1 MKTKEEVLI
10 KLCEQSKKVNV
21 EFALVD
27 DLKKAVDKMEKGIS
41 QLNQERAKMKS
52 IYMNAI
58 DGANTLY
65 SKFGLGAKEIGI
77 DPNSVESY
85 KNFTSI
91 QSRLDDAYY
100 KGN

>member
-1 MKTKEEVLI
+1 MKVEEI
-10 KLCEQSKKVNV
+10 KIALQKNQETHLQ
-21 EFALVD
+21 FALVD

-65 SKFGLGAKEIGI
+65 SKFGIGAKEIGI

-91 QSRLDDAYY
+91 QSMLDDAYY